1 MKKVLAAALCL
12 VALVGCGGPLED
24 ESMVG
29 QQQQQLV
36 APPTDGIPTGAGE
49 PTVDVQQLNL
59 DPTFD
64 RIIQN
69 DQQFADQ
76 HLWTTGAK
84 PHHCGGK

>member
-24 ESMVG
+24 EAMVG

-36 APPTDGIPTGAGE
+36 APPSDGIPTGAGE
-49 PTVDVQQLNL
+49 PVLDAQKLNR
-59 DPTFD
+59 DSTFD

-76 HLWTTGAK
+76 YLWTTGAK
-84 PHHCGGK
+84 PRNCGGK